1 MNLLQADFSP
11 FFFTHLRFIFNGIVS
26 PGDDRAAL
34 LSDKPVSFERGAGF
48 YHPLCSITLNKH
60 DNIRAFRYG

>member
-11 FFFTHLRFIFNGIVS
+11 FFFTHLRFIFDSIVS

-34 LSDKPVSFERGAGF
+34 LSEKPVSFERGAGF
-48 YHPLCSITLNKH
+48 YHLL
-60 DNIRAFRYG
+60 